1 MISKPNIHFL
11 NVGRHFAFFNINRN
25 VCFIPDQSSITFLTL
40 NSKQSLTV
48 TVDELT
54 NMTLRCDVDSNPGS
68 TIKLLNNSQT
78 LRQVTNSK
86 QAEYTWNEAGC
97 LDTGTYTCEAD
108 NGIKSAVS
116 KSVQLVVKCEC
127 NTDV

>member
-1 MISKPNIHFL
+1 M
-11 NVGRHFAFFNINRN
+11 
-25 VCFIPDQSSITFLTL
+25 
-40 NSKQSLTV
+40 TV

-54 NMTLRCDVDSNPGS
+54 TMTLRCDVDSNPGS

-86 QAEYTWNEAGC
+86 QAGYMWNESGC
-97 LDTGTYTCEAD
+97 LDTGHYTCEAN

-116 KSVQLVVKCEC
+116 KRVQLIVRCEF
-127 NTDV
+127 NTEV

>member
-1 MISKPNIHFL
+1 M
-11 NVGRHFAFFNINRN
+11 A
-25 VCFIPDQSSITFLTL
+25 
-40 NSKQSLTV
+40 V

-54 NMTLRCDVDSNPGS
+54 AMALRCDVDSNPRS

-86 QAEYTWNEAGC
+86 QAEYMWNEAGC

-108 NGIKSAVS
+108 NRIKSAVS
-116 KSVQLVVKCEC
+116 KTMQLVVRCEF
-127 NTDV
+127 NADV

>member
-1 MISKPNIHFL
+1 M
-11 NVGRHFAFFNINRN
+11 
-25 VCFIPDQSSITFLTL
+25 
-40 NSKQSLTV
+40 TV

-54 NMTLRCDVDSNPGS
+54 AMTLICNVSSNTLS

-78 LRQVTNSK
+78 LRQVTNSR

-97 LDTGTYTCEAD
+97 LDTGHYTCEAD

-116 KSVQLVVKCEC
+116 KRVQLIVRCEF
-127 NTDV
+127 NTEV

>member
-1 MISKPNIHFL
+1 M
-11 NVGRHFAFFNINRN
+11 
-25 VCFIPDQSSITFLTL
+25 
-40 NSKQSLTV
+40 TV

-54 NMTLRCDVDSNPGS
+54 AMTLICNVSSNPLS

-78 LRQVTNSK
+78 LRQVTNSR

-97 LDTGTYTCEAD
+97 LDTGHYTCEAD

-116 KSVQLVVKCEC
+116 KRVQLVVRCEF